1 MLVSTATIRG
11 TLVTALLALAT
22 GTAGAQTQAQFFT
35 IPAQG
40 GPPPLDSMYTGTN
53 FCTANLGTASGYSV
67 NFNDGPSQSA
77 LAAMCPGTT
86 ASEFQHNFSIK
97 FTGVFN
103 AATAGT
109 YSGAFNSDDGTIL
122 TVNGSQVFNS
132 YVTQGGGPGAVPL
145 ILNAGANPFQLDYF
159 ENNFG
164 GANVSFALGQGVTA
178 SPPPATTTTPEPSSM
193 ALLGTGLVGL
203 VPMVR
208 RRRNKK

>member
-1 MLVSTATIRG
+1 MLVRTAKIRG

-22 GTAGAQTQAQFFT
+22 GTAGAQAQAQFFM
-35 IPAQG
+35 IPDSYDPPAAPYS
-40 GPPPLDSMYTGTN
+40 GPS
-53 FCTANLGTASGYSV
+53 FCTVNLGDASGYSV
-67 NFNDGPSQSA
+67 NFNDGGSQNA

-86 ASEFQHNFSIK
+86 ASEFQHNFAIK

-109 YSGAFNSDDGTIL
+109 YSGNFNSDDGAKL
-122 TVNGSQVFNS
+122 SVNGSQVFNN
-132 YVTQGGGPGAVPL
+132 YVVQPAGPGVVPL
-145 ILNAGANPFQLDYF
+145 TLNAGANPFQLDYF
-159 ENNFG
+159 ENNNG
-164 GANVSFALGQGVTA
+164 GANVEVALGQGVTW

>member
-1 MLVSTATIRG
+1 MLVRTATMRG
-11 TLVTALLALAT
+11 TLITALLALAT
-22 GTAGAQTQAQFFT
+22 GTAGAQTQAQFFV

-40 GPPPLDSMYTGTN
+40 GPPSPMYPGTS
-53 FCTANLGTASGYSV
+53 FCTVNLGDASGYSV

-86 ASEFQHNFSIK
+86 ASDFQHNFSIK
-97 FTGVFN
+97 FTGVFS
-103 AATAGT
+103 AATAGN
-109 YSGAFNSDDGTIL
+109 YSGTFNSDDGTIL

-132 YVTQGGGPGAVPL
+132 YVNQGGGPGTETL
-145 ILNAGANPFQLDYF
+145 NLNAGANPFQLDYF
-159 ENNFG
+159 ENSYG

-178 SPPPATTTTPEPSSM
+178 SPPPGTTTTPEPGSM

-208 RRRNKK
+208 RRRNRK